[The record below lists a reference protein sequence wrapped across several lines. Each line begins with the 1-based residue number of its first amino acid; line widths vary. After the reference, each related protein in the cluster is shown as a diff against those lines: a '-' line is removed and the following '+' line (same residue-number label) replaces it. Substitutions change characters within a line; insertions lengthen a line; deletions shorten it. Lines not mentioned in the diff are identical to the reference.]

1 MLKKSVAFVC
11 TWNKVKN
18 TNPFTAASKRM
29 KYLGINLPRKGQ
41 NLLSETYKAL
51 LKEMKAA
58 LKKFFKI
65 TWPRTGRLNVVQGG
79 CPPHV
84 DLRVQ
89 HCSCVLSLFSP
100 VWFFGATWTIAF
112 QAPWSMGFSRQEYWS
127 GLPGPTPGIFLT
139 QGMNLHLFCLCI
151 GRQALYHQG
160 PLGNPSTLNSQLIY
174 L

>member
-11 TWNKVKN
+11 TRNKVKN
-18 TNPFTAASKRM
+18 TNPFTEASKRM

-41 NLLSETYKAL
+41 NLLSENYKAL

-58 LKKFFKI
+58 LKKIFKI
-65 TWPRTGRLNVVQGG
+65 IWPRTGRLNVVQGG

-100 VWFFGATWTIAF
+100 V
-112 QAPWSMGFSRQEYWS
+112 
-127 GLPGPTPGIFLT
+127 
-139 QGMNLHLFCLCI
+139 
-151 GRQALYHQG
+151 
-160 PLGNPSTLNSQLIY
+160 
-174 L
+174 